1 MIEFTIYGGPS
12 MSLTQLFFALFL
24 MLIILQRLLELSIA
38 KRNGQAIKK
47 MGGFEVGR
55 MQYPFF
61 ILLHSLFFLSL
72 IGEFTWRN
80 PSALPAWWWTPFF
93 FFLTAQGLRYWAIRS
108 LGLFWNTRIYLL
120 PGTSLTPK
128 GPYRYIRHPNYLAVM
143 IELLSIPLIFG
154 LYRTA
159 ILFSILNFP
168 LLLWRIKV
176 EEKALSL
183 FCAYETE
190 MGTKPRL
197 LPPLIHRLR

>member
-1 MIEFTIYGGPS
+1 
-12 MSLTQLFFALFL
+12 MSLTQLFFTLFL
-24 MLIILQRLLELSIA
+24 ILIILQRLLELYIA
-38 KRNGQAIKK
+38 KQNGQTIQK

-55 MQYPFF
+55 MQYPLF

-72 IGEFTWRN
+72 IFEFTWRN
-80 PSALPAWWWTPFF
+80 PSALPAWWRIPFF
-93 FFLTAQGLRYWAIRS
+93 FFLTAQALRYWAIRS
-108 LGLFWNTRIYLL
+108 LGLYWNTRIYLL

-143 IELLSIPLIFG
+143 IELLTIPFIFG

-159 ILFSILNFP
+159 ILFSLLNFP

-183 FCAYETE
+183 FCAYEAA
-190 MGTKPRL
+190 MGTKPSL
-197 LPPLIHRLR
+197 LPSLIHRSR